1 MSGEMSIFDFNVQ
14 DVVKEEVE
22 VKKDETKKPKVLQGK
37 TSEGVQKIAL
47 PKTKEFKVQ
56 GDWTIHI
63 GVDTFRVTDFMESE
77 ITEEGVSL
85 EEVRCEMEK
94 VFFQFSKARTKW
106 DLDKENKRLFPDAY
120 GAAKG

>member
-22 VKKDETKKPKVLQGK
+22 VKKDETKKPKVLQGQ
-37 TSEGVQKIAL
+37 TSAGVKKFEL
-47 PKTKEFKVQ
+47 PKPEDIKVQ

-63 GVDTFRVTDFMESE
+63 GVDTFSVTDFIEFE

-85 EEVRCEMEK
+85 EEIRSEMEK
-94 VFFQFSKARTKW
+94 VFFQFSKSRTKW
-106 DLDKENKRLFPDAY
+106 DMDKDNKRLFPDAY